1 MAYRKQNGF
10 TLIELLIVIIVLG
23 TLSAVMLL
31 SSLEAISTADTA
43 TIINNLTGLK
53 KATTAWFWDNDN
65 WRRLVKEG
73 SKYMV
78 ETEGVRQDVKDFIRA
93 HGAEI
98 VKYLDNGS
106 SITLQVADTT
116 VPADSYCF
124 QTLKNGKEWYMG
136 YKFFKDATKEKDKKL
151 INFMLKFESRASSL
165 NLISITNADNAS
177 KAKAEKFGADK
188 DKYVYILVLKLED

>member
-1 MAYRKQNGF
+1 MAYRKQKGF

-23 TLSAVMLL
+23 IMAAVMLL

-53 KATTAWFWDNDN
+53 KATTAWYWDNLE
-65 WRRLVKEG
+65 RLVKDG

-78 ETEGVRQDVKDFIRA
+78 ETNGVRQEVKDFIRA

-106 SITLQVADTT
+106 SITLKVAGTDI
-116 VPADSYCF
+116 PADSYCF
-124 QTLKNGKEWYMG
+124 QTLNNGKEWYMG
-136 YKFFKDATKEKDKKL
+136 YKFFKDNNEKDEGM
-151 INFMLKFESRASSL
+151 INFMSKFESRASSL
-165 NLISITNADNAS
+165 NLISITNADKNT
-177 KAKAEKFGADK
+177 AKAEKFGANK

>member
-1 MAYRKQNGF
+1 MAYRKQKGF

-53 KATTAWFWDNDN
+53 KATTAWFWDNLG
-65 WRRLVKEG
+65 RLVKDG

-78 ETEGVRQDVKDFIRA
+78 ETNGVRQDAKDFIRE

-106 SITLQVADTT
+106 SITLKVAGVDI
-116 VPADSYCF
+116 PADNYCF
-124 QTLKNGKEWYMG
+124 QTLNNDKEWYMG
-136 YKFFKDATKEKDKKL
+136 YKFFKDAKTEKEQKL
-151 INFMLKFESRASSL
+151 INFMSKCESRASSL

>member
-1 MAYRKQNGF
+1 MAYTKQKGF
-10 TLIELLIVIIVLG
+10 TLLELLIVIVVLG
-23 TLSAVMLL
+23 ILAVVMLL
-31 SSLEAISTADTA
+31 SSWEAISTADTA
-43 TIINNLTGLK
+43 TIINNLTSLK
-53 KATTAWFWDNDN
+53 KATIAWFWDNN
-65 WRRLVKEG
+65 SRLVKEG

-78 ETEGVRQDVKDFIRA
+78 ETDGVRQDVKDFIRD